1 MKFSDEIKQASQPI
15 IDEIYQDGFIQDL
28 LKGTISKEAIRQYLR
43 ADASYLKEF
52 MNIYALLIPK
62 VTDIESIKFLVE
74 QIEFLTEGE
83 VEAHEILAD
92 YINEPYEE
100 IIKEKVWPPSGDHY
114 IKHMYYHAYT
124 HENAAYAIAAMAP
137 CPYVYEVIALRAI
150 EDSELN
156 KATNLSKWFEFYSTE
171 MRELINVFDQLLDQL
186 TENSSDVEKQ
196 QIKESFLQSTI
207 HERHFFN
214 MAYTNEQWNFGG

>member
-74 QIEFLTEGE
+74 QIEFLTEGK
-83 VEAHEILAD
+83 L
-92 YINEPYEE
+92 
-100 IIKEKVWPPSGDHY
+100 
-114 IKHMYYHAYT
+114 KHMKYWR
-124 HENAAYAIAAMAP
+124 I
-137 CPYVYEVIALRAI
+137 I
-150 EDSELN
+150 
-156 KATNLSKWFEFYSTE
+156 
-171 MRELINVFDQLLDQL
+171 
-186 TENSSDVEKQ
+186 
-196 QIKESFLQSTI
+196 
-207 HERHFFN
+207 
-214 MAYTNEQWNFGG
+214 